1 MYIQPPTSQ
10 IHPKILV
17 TNKNSLLN
25 CEQSNA
31 DPTLVICT
39 CTHSQ
44 QFVNLK
50 PNNYNEVV
58 IGSVYARNLTKKLS
72 FVQCSLKIHPLF
84 FKNLKL
90 EWTLLEISGSYSL
103 QLMENSLSFS
113 HQTKPIEIRLLIIG
127 EPMRLTANIFGGNIW
142 NIKFIHCR
150 LEEFSS
156 EVFKS
161 PLMSPDLRVLI
172 RNSTI
177 HSHFYS
183 QNDTNSALSL
193 VELKALVLINVTVS
207 SSGARFL
214 NLHLE
219 KMFVLHSKLVVD
231 QDRAIMVF
239 GANQIRFEETII
251 DMRRGAFHLEV
262 DSLELDRVVFQYP
275 TETFKFARGRNGNST
290 LTLKDIYLFKPSL
303 GALTNTF
310 KTVNVKNVTTSEC
323 ECSLL
328 DLIVREKSLFMTRI
342 YSEPVDTDMMKA
354 KLRNET
360 YCGDSQKQE
369 PQLLEKYCDLN
380 ASPRYGW
387 VIALLVMGFVLA
399 LLIITC
405 LFYQWHRK
413 IINQYRVLRYM
424 SFVPRSAE
432 HVTTVRF
439 NDSLQ
444 IIPRPP
450 SVFYIDANYQGSLM
464 GSEPDLVRGVRD
476 SIRNSLRSNAD
487 VEPKKRSKVSEELD
501 RLEKTSLAIIKEL
514 DDDVADAAMVEIDLR
529 DNDIE
534 MTPTGSVVVRD
545 EYD

>member
-1 MYIQPPTSQ
+1 MHSLRSGDV
-10 IHPKILV
+10 K
-17 TNKNSLLN
+17 NK
-25 CEQSNA
+25 
-31 DPTLVICT
+31 
-39 CTHSQ
+39 
-44 QFVNLK
+44 FVNDCVAKIWTLETFQIVNLSPK
-50 PNNYNEVV
+50 NQYRGTILNAYTHNITEV
-58 IGSVYARNLTKKLS
+58 LS
-72 FVQCSLKIHPLF
+72 FIRCSLKINPFFFEALGFPL
-84 FKNLKL
+84 
-90 EWTLLEISGSYSL
+90 TLLEISGSTSL
-103 QLMENSLSFS
+103 HLMENSLNFS
-113 HQTKPIEIRLLIIG
+113 NQTQPIEIRLQIIG
-127 EPMRLTANIFGGNIW
+127 EPMRLTSNIFGGNIW

-161 PLMSPDLRVLI
+161 HTMRSDLRILI

-193 VELKALVLINVTVS
+193 VELKGLVLIDVTVS

-214 NLHLE
+214 NLRLE
-219 KMFVLHSKLVVD
+219 QMFVMRSKMVLD
-231 QDRAIMVF
+231 QDGAIVVW
-239 GANQIRFEETII
+239 GANLIRFEETVI

-262 DSLELDRVVFQYP
+262 DGLELDKVVFQYP
-275 TETFKFARGRNGNST
+275 TETFKFAHGRNENST
-290 LTLKDIYLFKPSL
+290 LSLTDIYLFKPSL

-342 YSEPVDTDMMKA
+342 YSEPVDTDMLKA

-360 YCGDSQKQE
+360 FCGDPKTE
-369 PQLLEKYCDLN
+369 ELQLLETFCKLN
-380 ASPRYGW
+380 ATPRYGW
-387 VIALLVMGFVLA
+387 VIALLVVGFIMA
-399 LLIITC
+399 LLVIAG

-450 SVFYIDANYQGSLM
+450 SVFYIDANYRGSLF

-476 SIRNSLRSNAD
+476 SIRNSLKSNTD
-487 VEPKKRSKVSEELD
+487 VEPKQRSKFSEELD
-501 RLEKTSLAIIKEL
+501 QLEKTSLAIIKEL
-514 DDDVADAAMVEIDLR
+514 DDDAEATMVEIDLR
-529 DNDIE
+529 EDDAM
-534 MTPTGSVVVRD
+534 MTPTGSVVVRED
-545 EYD
+545 NH